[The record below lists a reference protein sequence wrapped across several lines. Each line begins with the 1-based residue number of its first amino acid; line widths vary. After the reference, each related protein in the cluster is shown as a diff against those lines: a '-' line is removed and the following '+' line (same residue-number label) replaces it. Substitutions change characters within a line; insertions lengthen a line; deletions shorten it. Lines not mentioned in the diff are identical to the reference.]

1 MKCILPKPNCTYGIR
16 NRPVNFFNHS
26 KHGSSY
32 KWYFGDDDSARIKG
46 PGHRY
51 NQDSVYQGCLKAI
64 NRCGSNDTCKL
75 VDLKASNISINYQQ
89 ESSINLFPNPASKG
103 QKLNVIGETIE
114 RMQLKL
120 YQISGKLVK
129 EMQLTPKTSTS
140 LNNINSGLYHYSI
153 TKEQQKVKVGKFVIL
168 P

>member
-1 MKCILPKPNCTYGIR
+1 MC
-16 NRPVNFFNHS
+16 
-26 KHGSSY
+26 SY
-32 KWYFGDDDSARIKG
+32 
-46 PGHRY
+46 
-51 NQDSVYQGCLKAI
+51 
-64 NRCGSNDTCKL
+64 DTCKL

-89 ESSINLFPNPASKG
+89 ESSINLFPNPVSKG

-129 EMQLTPKTSTS
+129 EMQLTPKTSIA

-153 TKEQQKVKVGKFVIL
+153 TKEQQKVKVGKLVIL